1 MKALIRGFD
10 VRYKNLREAFL
21 LITIDKRALADL
33 PDMEKPTELTI
44 KPKRK
49 KRSLSANAYCWVL
62 CGAIARKIGDGMR
75 DIDVYREAIRN
86 AADDTMWI
94 PARVPRARAKELAES
109 WEANGIGWLAV
120 PISNAYAPFVEFRL
134 YKGSSVY
141 DSRQMGRLID
151 ELREEEKNLGM
162 TFEDEIEDTVVYDG
176 FSRKVK
182 DKDKVIERWK
192 ETSQSIR
199 PFD

>member
-1 MKALIRGFD
+1 MKALIKGFD

-49 KRSLSANAYCWVL
+49 KRSLSANSYCWVL

-75 DIDVYREAIRN
+75 DVDVYRTAIRN

-94 PARVPRARAKELAES
+94 PAKVPRSRAEELVAS
-109 WEANGIGWLAV
+109 WEANGDGWLAV
-120 PISNAYAPFVEFRL
+120 PLGNGYSPLVEFRL

-141 DSRQMGRLID
+141 DTRQMGRLID
-151 ELREEEKNLGM
+151 ELIEEAENLGIDTLTPDEKARLM
-162 TFEDEIEDTVVYDG
+162 TEWDSPSKGKGHSD
-176 FSRKVK
+176 
-182 DKDKVIERWK
+182 
-192 ETSQSIR
+192 
-199 PFD
+199 